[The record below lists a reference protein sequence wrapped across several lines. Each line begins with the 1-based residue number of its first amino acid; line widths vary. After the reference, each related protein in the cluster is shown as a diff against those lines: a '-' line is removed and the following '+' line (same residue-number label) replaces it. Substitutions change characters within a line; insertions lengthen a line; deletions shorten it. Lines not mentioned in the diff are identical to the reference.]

1 MLYTPR
7 FSGNLSETKIKGIF
21 WQAKRGRRI
30 VCPRCRSRKI
40 SSTGSQRRRCRQ
52 CWYQF
57 GLTTDTFLS
66 RKRIDLR
73 LWYEIIFGFATGLSA
88 RRLQRVLV
96 VKDYRTIFDAY
107 RIIRQSLVYQ
117 SSLGRRRFAGVT
129 EVDESY
135 YGGEFKN
142 LRKEVREKLRRTGL
156 AKRGRGAKLRKQP
169 VFGIFKRNGE
179 VYLELIA
186 DTKARTLEGIVQ
198 EKIGRPGR
206 VYSDTHPGYDG
217 LVGLGYLHRTINHG
231 REEYVRGKVHI
242 NGIEGFWGLSK
253 VNMQTYKGIRKKNW
267 IYYLKEMEFRYNHRG
282 LELEDLT
289 LKIIDILC
297 QKLSKSR

>member
-7 FSGNLSETKIKGIF
+7 FSANLSETKIRGIF
-21 WQAKRGRRI
+21 WHPKIGRRVI
-30 VCPRCRSRKI
+30 CPRCRSRKTI
-40 SSTGSQRRRCRQ
+40 LTGSQRRRCRE
-52 CWYQF
+52 CWYSF
-57 GLTTDTFLS
+57 GPTTGTFLS

-73 LWYEIIFGFATGLSA
+73 LWYEIIFGFAVGLSA
-88 RRLQRVLV
+88 RRLQKILS
-96 VKDYRTIFDAY
+96 VKDYRTVFGVY
-107 RIIRQSLVYQ
+107 QIIRQSLVLQ
-117 SSLGRRRFAGVT
+117 SRSERRKFTGVT

-142 LRKEVREKLRRTGL
+142 LRKEVRDKLRREGL
-156 AKRGRGAKLRKQP
+156 VKRGRGAKLRKQP

-179 VYLELIA
+179 IYLELIP
-186 DTKARTLEGIVQ
+186 DTKARVLERVIKDKVSRR
-198 EKIGRPGR
+198 GRIF
-206 VYSDTHPGYDG
+206 SDTHPGYDG

-231 REEYVRGKVHI
+231 REEYVRGRVHI

-267 IYYLKEMEFRYNHRG
+267 IYYLKEMEFRYNHRD
-282 LELEDLT
+282 LELEDST

-297 QKLSKSR
+297 QSLSKFR